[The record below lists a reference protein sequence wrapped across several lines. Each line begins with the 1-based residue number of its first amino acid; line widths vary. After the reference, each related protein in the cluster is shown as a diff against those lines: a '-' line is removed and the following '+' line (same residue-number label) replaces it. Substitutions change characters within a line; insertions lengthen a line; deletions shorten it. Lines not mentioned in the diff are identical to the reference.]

1 MRKKG
6 FVVFVLMAV
15 LLAFLVLPA
24 MAKAT
29 KVEMAKVKAEM
40 AAFDVKIKAADARE
54 KTAGARA
61 LTARKGAAAA
71 KTEAVA
77 AGKAADVARTKA
89 VAAGKIAAKAMARQ
103 NAVMNVVTVIP
114 GPGWITGFFASW
126 YKAGEM
132 AYTEDYI
139 RAVRNGTAK
148 PAGNETCR
156 GLAYLFFKGLST
168 APEGI
173 AFYGVGRTLQLLD
186 YDQLD
191 PYSVWTAYGRPYVL
205 DATVIGAK
213 IAMPILACY
222 PAVSGLPALATKGG
236 IIGNAFLWQAA
247 VGGGWNVVSGT
258 ASQAVQEAKPFQRY
272 YDMHRWWSGHN
283 PL

>member
-1 MRKKG
+1 MRK
-6 FVVFVLMAV
+6 VFVSVMV
-15 LLAFLVLPA
+15 MVFLLCL
-24 MAKAT
+24 
-29 KVEMAKVKAEM
+29 
-40 AAFDVKIKAADARE
+40 
-54 KTAGARA
+54 AGAWNA
-61 LTARKGAAAA
+61 KPAAAMDEA
-71 KTEAVA
+71 TQKTLM
-77 AGKAADVARTKA
+77 
-89 VAAGKIAAKAMARQ
+89 KIGFS
-103 NAVMNVVTVIP
+103 IP
-114 GPGWITGFFASW
+114 GPGCMAGCFYSW

-148 PAGNETCR
+148 PTGNETCR

-173 AFYGVGRTLQLLD
+173 AFYGVGRTLQLLP

-191 PYSVWTAYGRPYVL
+191 PYSVWTAYGRSYIL

-213 IAMPILACY
+213 AAMPILACY
-222 PAVSGLPALATKGG
+222 PAASGLPALATKGE

-258 ASQAVQEAKPFQRY
+258 ASQALQGAKPFHKY
-272 YDMHRWWSGHN
+272 YDQHRWWS
-283 PL
+283 